1 MPPIVAIQR
10 PRRQDQAWLRIWSD
24 KPALSSG
31 LGDTQTEDS
40 EGPEALLSK
49 ARLAE
54 ESMGRLLAMDAEL
67 DVLWEALRCA
77 VPPADGESLEVVDEA
92 RREVMVAAWRRRAA
106 EPTAG
111 VICCW

>member
-1 MPPIVAIQR
+1 MAIQR

-24 KPALSSG
+24 KATLSSG
-31 LGDTQTEDS
+31 QGDAQAGDS

-49 ARLAE
+49 TRLAE

-77 VPPADGESLEVVDEA
+77 PPPADGESMEAVDGA
-92 RREVMVAAWRRRAA
+92 RRGGVGAAWRRRAA

-111 VICCW
+111 VLCYW